1 MWPRG
6 SLSGPPFH
14 EGGLNGATL
23 PWICSPHSTGD
34 QTQGGKYEQEN
45 WTDHLLE
52 WCLYYLCSRE
62 LFHSWALKWICSG
75 VRGAVEQMWIPWVSS
90 STISSIRVPAE
101 CHSTSVLR
109 ETHLSQGILD
119 TIVGHFMDTCLCLQR
134 TVIYS
139 THDLQCHAH
148 ECLGLHSQQVFN
160 GFLLNQIKLHLF
172 KWNAMKANTLKWYP
186 VLSESWLNSVFQ
198 GTLQVTKMAAIL
210 HTKGVSLSVFKGST
224 I

>member
-109 ETHLSQGILD
+109 ETLI
-119 TIVGHFMDTCLCLQR
+119 TGHFRHHCGAFHGHMFVFTKDCDLFNSWS
-134 TVIYS
+134 TVP
-139 THDLQCHAH
+139 CP
-148 ECLGLHSQQVFN
+148 
-160 GFLLNQIKLHLF
+160 
-172 KWNAMKANTLKWYP
+172 W
-186 VLSESWLNSVFQ
+186 VLRA
-198 GTLQVTKMAAIL
+198 T
-210 HTKGVSLSVFKGST
+210 
-224 I
+224 